1 MIHDFSENDR
11 KMIEKIY
18 DDTAENGTKWNME
31 ATDEQKHSTL
41 EEAYKK
47 YLESENSEE

>member
-31 ATDEQKHSTL
+31 ATDKQKHSTL

>member
-1 MIHDFSENDR
+1 MQTSI
-11 KMIEKIY
+11 
-18 DDTAENGTKWNME
+18 NGIDWDSN

-47 YLESENSEE
+47 YLESENSAE

>member
-31 ATDEQKHSTL
+31 ATDEQKYSIL
-41 EEAYKK
+41 EDAYKR
-47 YLESENSEE
+47 YLETENSAE